1 VNKEMKDTLGGQEV
15 DISGL
20 LSRMRA
26 RYRVICSGLGVRPRL
41 TSSNVIGAPLSQEEV
56 PSHDTEFTSERAL
69 HSSNPPVWSFADAS
83 KKAGVGGMAF

>member
-1 VNKEMKDTLGGQEV
+1 MKDISEGQEV

-41 TSSNVIGAPLSQEEV
+41 TSSNAIGAPLSQEEA
-56 PSHDTEFTSERAL
+56 PSHNTEFTSERTL

-83 KKAGVGGMAF
+83 KKAGVGGMTF